1 MRWPLRWQLLT
12 PIAALLSAA
21 VVVNAV
27 YAAWSATV
35 RHEAQTAA
43 RLEQVA
49 TVLGAANFPLT
60 PAVLQRLQKLTGAHA
75 VVWDDSEQRVTAS
88 TIEQAE
94 AIRLMTELRE
104 SATVLVDRQPF
115 RVQLVP
121 ALGSRRS
128 ETLMLL
134 YPQADLMRE
143 QRSAAWP
150 ALLVGFATLGVV
162 LPLLDLFARRFARRI
177 GRVQEKVAAVATGD
191 FTSLTETGQ
200 DDEVRALTRGVNE
213 MSSRLAELQG
223 RIERDERARL
233 LAQFTGGLAHHFR
246 NAIAGARLALEIHR
260 NRCPIANGDESVD
273 VALRQLSLVEQQI
286 RGVLTLGRR
295 TPVARAEC
303 DVGLVTKSAIEL
315 VRPNAQHAGTNLE
328 AVISAEPVIAL
339 VDRDGVQ
346 AALSNL
352 LLNALEAAG
361 PNGRITCELH
371 VEPTQLIWK
380 IGDNG
385 AGPPVSIAAQL
396 GTPFVT
402 GKPDGVGLGLA
413 FARQLAEDHGGTLEW
428 SREGTET
435 VFRWAIPR

>member
-35 RHEAQTAA
+35 RHETQTAA

-60 PAVLQRLQKLTGAHA
+60 PTVLERLQKLTGAHA
-75 VVWDDSEQRVTAS
+75 VVWDERQQRVSAS
-88 TIEQAE
+88 TITHSVAE
-94 AIRLMTELRE
+94 RLFAGPRTTHVVM
-104 SATVLVDRQPF
+104 VDTQPF
-115 RVQLVP
+115 RVQLVQD
-121 ALGSRRS
+121 LGPTRT

-134 YPQADLMRE
+134 YPQADLTRE
-143 QRSAAWP
+143 QRSAVWP
-150 ALLVGFATLGVV
+150 ALLVGLATIGVV
-162 LPLLDLFARRFARRI
+162 LPLLDLIARRFSRRI
-177 GRVQEKVAAVATGD
+177 ERVQEKVAAVATGD
-191 FTSLTETGQ
+191 FSALPVIGV
-200 DDEVRALTRGVNE
+200 DDEIRALTRGVND
-213 MSSRLAELQG
+213 MSNRLAELQG

-260 NRCPIANGDESVD
+260 KRCSANTGDDSVEI
-273 VALRQLSLVEQQI
+273 ALRQLTLVEQQI
-286 RGVLTLGRR
+286 RGVLTLGRK
-295 TPVARAEC
+295 TPFARSEC
-303 DVGLVTKSAIEL
+303 DVIAVTQSAIEL
-315 VRPNAQHAGTNLE
+315 VRPNAHHAGIDLQ
-328 AVISAEPVIAL
+328 ISLPAGPVVVA

-352 LLNALEAAG
+352 LLNAVEAAG
-361 PNGRITCELH
+361 PQGHITCALQIEASR
-371 VEPTQLIWK
+371 LIWV
-380 IGDNG
+380 IGDDG
-385 AGPPVSIAAQL
+385 PGPPVSIAAEL

-435 VFRWAIPR
+435 VFQWAIPR